1 MNEKLFIP
9 VLLGTSRPGR
19 RSEAVA
25 KFVVEETK
33 TYGLET
39 ELLDIKDFPIGNTID
54 LTETTKRWRELM
66 TKADGLIILAPEY
79 NHGYSGELK
88 MLLDL
93 AYQEYNHKPLGVCGV
108 SSGPLGGA
116 RMVEQL
122 RLVAIELQ
130 MTPIRNAVYFSL
142 VQDIVGEDGL
152 VKDPDNW
159 RKKLG
164 TVLDEMKWYGEVL
177 KEGRNKNK

>member
-1 MNEKLFIP
+1 MTEKLFIP

-19 RSEAVA
+19 RSEMVA

-39 ELLDIKDFPIGNTID
+39 EFLDIKDFPIGNIID

-66 TKADGLIILAPEY
+66 TKADGLIIVAPEY

-93 AYQEYNHKPLGVCGV
+93 AYQEYNRKPLGICGV
-108 SSGPLGGA
+108 STGPLGGS

-122 RLVAIELQ
+122 RLVAVELQ
-130 MTPIRNAVYFSL
+130 MVPIRNAVYFGL
-142 VQDIVGEDGL
+142 VQDLFGEDNQM
-152 VKDPDNW
+152 KDPELW
-159 RKKLG
+159 RKKLL
-164 TVLDEMKWYGEVL
+164 TVLEEMKWYGEVL
-177 KEGRNKNK
+177 KEGRSKNN